1 MGRQL
6 LGGIFSSVRLILAI
20 AKLHNLY
27 SKAIDFVLTFPQ
39 ADLEEN
45 IWMYLPI
52 GFQVDGHTNE
62 SSKRRYLLKLNK
74 LIWTEARIMQLHG
87 P

>member
-1 MGRQL
+1 MGQHL
-6 LGGIFSSVRLILAI
+6 LGDIFSSVHLILVI
-20 AKLHNLY
+20 AKLHNLD
-27 SKAIDFVLTFPQ
+27 SKVIDFVLASPH
-39 ADLEEN
+39 ADLEED
-45 IWMYLPI
+45 IWMNLPI

-74 LIWTEARIMQLHG
+74 FIWTEARIMQLHG